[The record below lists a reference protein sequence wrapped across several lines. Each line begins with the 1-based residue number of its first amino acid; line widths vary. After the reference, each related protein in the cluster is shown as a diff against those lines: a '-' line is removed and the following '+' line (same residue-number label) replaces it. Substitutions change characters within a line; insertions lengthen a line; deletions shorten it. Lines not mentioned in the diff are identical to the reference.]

1 MSLHF
6 KILYIITY
14 LVFNMDFI
22 TAIISGILQGI
33 FEWLPISSQ
42 GNLLGLFTII
52 GSNPQE
58 ALKLAVMLHI
68 GTLLSATIYFRKEI
82 LELVLSLKLKLI
94 NKKENKNWDLT
105 KFLIIAT
112 LATSIT
118 AIPSYLFLKNF
129 LGTNTSFV
137 LLLLAGLLI
146 ITGALQLFKKVK
158 GSGELNIKN
167 AILVGLG
174 QGFSILPGISR
185 SGTTTSFLAFSGFT
199 PQKAFRISFLLSI
212 PAVLVAEL
220 GFGLIE
226 GFLIDEFAIIALIFA
241 FIVGIFSMDL
251 LIKIA
256 HKINFAYFC
265 FALAIIYI
273 IAFLVI

>member
-1 MSLHF
+1 
-6 KILYIITY
+6 
-14 LVFNMDFI
+14 MDLL
-22 TAIISGILQGI
+22 TAIVSGILQGI

-68 GTLLSATIYFRKEI
+68 GTLLAATIYFRKEI
-82 LELVLSLKLKLI
+82 IEILLSLKLKLI
-94 NKKENKNWDLT
+94 NKKEDKNWDLT

-112 LATSIT
+112 FATSIT

-137 LLLLAGLLI
+137 LLLLAIFLI
-146 ITGALQLFKKVK
+146 ITGFLQLFKKVK

-174 QGFSILPGISR
+174 QGFSILPGVSR

-226 GFLIDEFAIIALIFA
+226 GFLIDGFSIIALIFA
-241 FIVGIFSMDL
+241 FIVGIFSMDF